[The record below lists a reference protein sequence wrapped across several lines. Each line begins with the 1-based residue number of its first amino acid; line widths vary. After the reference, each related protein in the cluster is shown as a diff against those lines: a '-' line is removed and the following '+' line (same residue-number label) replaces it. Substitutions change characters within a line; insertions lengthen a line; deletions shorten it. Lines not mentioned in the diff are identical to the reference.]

1 MEAPSDA
8 KAALLSLDT
17 FFCMLDRL
25 TYWLALSAI
34 TVIRH
39 LPLAVCFVLGQAV
52 GAVLWAI
59 LPRYR
64 KLARENLSV
73 ALALTSS
80 KRRKLP
86 DPNIRR
92 TATGRWRRRAK
103 PTRRFQ
109 LPFVT
114 SKTSL
119 AELIEQLLKWR
130 EQLRARL
137 RLSSRTTPGQ
147 CISPTVLAS
156 AGGDLQLD
164 LTAPDRRALTE
175 QHCPRHQV
183 ECNPCFLRECR
194 WTFVH
199 ALRRS

>member
-17 FFCMLDRL
+17 FFCILDRL
-25 TYWLALSAI
+25 TYWLARIAI
-34 TVIRH
+34 TVNAIFLLRSD
-39 LPLAVCFVLGQAV
+39 LLGQAV

-73 ALALTSS
+73 VLALTSS

-147 CISPTVLAS
+147 CISPTVLA
-156 AGGDLQLD
+156 
-164 LTAPDRRALTE
+164 
-175 QHCPRHQV
+175 
-183 ECNPCFLRECR
+183 FR
-194 WTFVH
+194 WW
-199 ALRRS
+199 